1 MVRQSKQPDTD
12 GYGSCFAFPCMSIR
26 KRILVVLTF
35 LCFLHQASAQSPLPE
50 IAALDNRDTVFR
62 QLSQDVETNRRYLF
76 SSRRFVNEGSESQA
90 ESIASLLTIYLYTPR
105 EGEDIFR
112 IAARSNIPYAS
123 LASLNRFS
131 HKEDISA
138 GQRMLIPSI
147 PGIFVSETPDTAL
160 ERLMYAARSGIAS
173 TRGVSLSIPRNGR
186 TEHFLFIPGD
196 DFSQTER
203 IFFLNVGFQFPLRSF
218 RLTSAYGLRMNPVTG
233 RQSLHQGLDL
243 AAPEG
248 AEVYAT
254 RSGIVTSQ
262 GEDGIYGKYIII
274 SHENNWISLYGH
286 LSQITA
292 TLNQTVKSGTLVGRV
307 GSTGQS
313 TGPHLHF
320 ELKQGGQSR
329 DPARLLRL
337 FEDKN

>member
-1 MVRQSKQPDTD
+1 
-12 GYGSCFAFPCMSIR
+12 MSIQ
-26 KRILVVLTF
+26 KLILVLLTF
-35 LCFLHQASAQSPLPE
+35 FFFLYPVSAQSPLPQ
-50 IAALDNRDTVFR
+50 IAMLDNRDTVFR

-90 ESIASLLTIYLYTPR
+90 ESIASLLTIYLYVPR

-131 HKEDISA
+131 RKEDIPV
-138 GQRMLIPSI
+138 GQGILIPSI
-147 PGIFVSETPDTAL
+147 PGIFVSETPENAL
-160 ERLMYAARSGIAS
+160 EYLMYTARAGIDS
-173 TRGVSLSIPRNGR
+173 SRGVSLSIPRNGG
-186 TEHFLFIPGD
+186 TERFLFIPGD

-203 IFFLNVGFQFPLRSF
+203 IFFLNHGFQFPLRNF
-218 RLTSAYGLRMNPVTG
+218 RLTSAYGMRTNPVTG

-254 RSGIVTSQ
+254 RGGIVTSQ
-262 GEDGIYGKYIII
+262 GEDGIYGKYVII